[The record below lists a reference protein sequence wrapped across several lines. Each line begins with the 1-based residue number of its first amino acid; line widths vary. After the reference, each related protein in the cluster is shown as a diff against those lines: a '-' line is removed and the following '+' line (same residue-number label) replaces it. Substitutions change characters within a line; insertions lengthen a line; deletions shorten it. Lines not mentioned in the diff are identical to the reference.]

1 MGQPTVY
8 TEALR
13 RAATAMGGEERLA
26 LAFRTPEEQIH
37 RWVSGEERPPTDV
50 YHKALDLLNSTG
62 GG

>member
-13 RAATAMGGEERLA
+13 RAANAVGGEDRLA
-26 LAFRTPEEQIH
+26 QAFSTPEEQIH
-37 RWVSGEERPPTDV
+37 RWVSGAERPPTDV

-62 GG
+62 AG